1 MFAGY
6 HCWFY
11 RRAHVILRSFRTLS
25 RVAFSFLLILVS
37 WVTPAYGYDDI
48 TAMELNDE
56 LSAANEL
63 SIKAPLKC
71 IEMVDAYLGKNKSQL
86 QQTKQGFVFNDSFS
100 LASNNNSSIV
110 NAFQIKSKC
119 YKKLK
124 NIDQALVNI
133 EIAIE
138 LAQTSSLPFEL
149 AQAKL
154 SYGSLLFNHTQRH
167 VDALLEVQQASLQA
181 DSSSHPLT
189 HELQLSIH
197 LALADFYTQKDK
209 FQQANQELESA
220 KTIANKLDKPQLIAW
235 LNYYWG
241 RYYIR
246 ISQPQLA
253 LSHFVDAKSMA
264 ENAENFLLI
273 AKATY
278 EIADIYRRQGNKLD
292 KALHYANLSANAYQD
307 LGDDRELAYAQIYMA
322 ILHRQNQEYSL
333 SMVYFWNAGDL
344 LQGLQDLTGSAL
356 CNFEMG
362 KTFLKMHSVDE
373 ARNYLNLA
381 RFQYS
386 KMDNTKMLADTL
398 LLLGRLNIEQGEA
411 GIARI
416 QLEKVLALSESLSFL
431 EQRERAYELL
441 AAAYE
446 LTGHYKKAIENFK
459 QFHALQ
465 TKIKQL
471 EFTLEQN
478 KFNEQYQLIE
488 RTQQITVLEQDNQ
501 KLTSKLEG
509 FLMVCVVIATVLLVL
524 LYRYIHNWLKLKQL
538 KAASQT
544 LITQLNHHPHTLLPW
559 WSSQLKSEQFN
570 KPRETT
576 LPQYYALISINF
588 LTDLYEKYGALKAQR
603 IEKEFGVY
611 LQTHQPDQAA
621 FYQMR
626 DNQLLFITHKTEDSD
641 AESLAQFLTDILARF
656 THKYDLA
663 PSVAIGIV
671 NHPFLPKAEA
681 AIDHKR
687 VSDLAC
693 LALLGAKQIQT
704 PEESAWLELFA
715 IDCPQAAF
723 FNGDIW
729 QLGQQAIAK
738 GLVKIN
744 CSGDK
749 SQLVWPIIQAS
760 NNMKLK
766 PAF

>member
-1 MFAGY
+1 MRLFQTL
-6 HCWFY
+6 HC
-11 RRAHVILRSFRTLS
+11 
-25 RVAFSFLLILVS
+25 VALGFLLILICGVA
-37 WVTPAYGYDDI
+37 PAYGYEDI
-48 TAMELNDE
+48 TGMDLNDE
-56 LSAANEL
+56 LTAAYDLRVKDPL
-63 SIKAPLKC
+63 SC
-71 IEMVDAYLGKNKSQL
+71 IELVDEYLARNKSQL
-86 QQTKQGFVFNDSFS
+86 QQTKKGFVFNDSFS

-110 NAFQIKSKC
+110 NAFQLKSTC

-181 DSSSHPLT
+181 DSSNNPRT
-189 HELQLSIH
+189 AELQLSIH

-209 FQQANQELESA
+209 FQQANQELENA
-220 KTIANKLDKPQLIAW
+220 KSIANKLDKPQLIAW

-264 ENAENFLLI
+264 ENADNFTLI
-273 AKATY
+273 AKATF
-278 EIADIYRRQGNKLD
+278 EIADIYRLQGNKLD

-307 LGDDRELAYAQIYMA
+307 LNDDRELAYAQIYMA

-344 LQGLQDLTGSAL
+344 LKGLQDLTGSAL

-386 KMDNTKMLADTL
+386 KMDDTKMLADTL

-411 GIARI
+411 GIARV

-501 KLTSKLEG
+501 KLSTKLER
-509 FLMVCVVIATVLLVL
+509 FLLLSVVIATV
-524 LYRYIHNWLKLKQL
+524 
-538 KAASQT
+538 
-544 LITQLNHHPHTLLPW
+544 
-559 WSSQLKSEQFN
+559 
-570 KPRETT
+570 
-576 LPQYYALISINF
+576 
-588 LTDLYEKYGALKAQR
+588 
-603 IEKEFGVY
+603 
-611 LQTHQPDQAA
+611 
-621 FYQMR
+621 
-626 DNQLLFITHKTEDSD
+626 
-641 AESLAQFLTDILARF
+641 
-656 THKYDLA
+656 
-663 PSVAIGIV
+663 
-671 NHPFLPKAEA
+671 
-681 AIDHKR
+681 
-687 VSDLAC
+687 
-693 LALLGAKQIQT
+693 
-704 PEESAWLELFA
+704 
-715 IDCPQAAF
+715 
-723 FNGDIW
+723 
-729 QLGQQAIAK
+729 
-738 GLVKIN
+738 
-744 CSGDK
+744 
-749 SQLVWPIIQAS
+749 
-760 NNMKLK
+760 
-766 PAF
+766 

>member
-1 MFAGY
+1 MRLIRSLNTRVHILFIGLIS
-6 HCWFY
+6 
-11 RRAHVILRSFRTLS
+11 VIF
-25 RVAFSFLLILVS
+25 
-37 WVTPAYGYDDI
+37 PAYGYDDI
-48 TAMELNDE
+48 TSLSLNDE
-56 LSAANEL
+56 LQAAYDL
-63 SIKAPLKC
+63 RITAPLKC
-71 IEMVDAYLGKNKSQL
+71 IELVDAYLSHNKSQL
-86 QQTKQGFVFNDSFS
+86 QQTKQGFVFNDAFS
-100 LASNNNSSIV
+100 LASNNSSSII
-110 NAFQIKSKC
+110 NAFQIKSRC

-138 LAQTSSLPFEL
+138 LAQTSSLAFEL
-149 AQAKL
+149 AQSKL
-154 SYGSLLFNHTQRH
+154 SYGNLLFNHTQRH

-181 DSSSHPLT
+181 DGSSHPKT
-189 HELQLSIH
+189 PELQLSIH

-220 KTIANKLDKPQLIAW
+220 KAIANKLDKPQLIAW

-264 ENAENFLLI
+264 ENEDNFLLI

-278 EIADIYRRQGNKLD
+278 EIADIYRLQGNKLD

-307 LGDDRELAYAQIYMA
+307 LGDERELAYAQIYMA

-344 LQGLQDLTGSAL
+344 LKGLQDLTGSAL

-386 KMDNTKMLADTL
+386 KMDDTKMLADTL

-501 KLTSKLEG
+501 KLTSKLES
-509 FLMVCVVIATVLLVL
+509 FLLICVVIATVLLVL
-524 LYRYIHNWLKLKQL
+524 LYRYIRNWLKLKQL
-538 KAASQT
+538 KSST
-544 LITQLNHHPHTLLPW
+544 KQLVEQLSHHPYTLLPW
-559 WSSQLKSEQFN
+559 WSSQLKAQRMYQAKEQT
-570 KPRETT
+570 EA
-576 LPQYYALISINF
+576 QYYALISIDF

-603 IEKEFGVY
+603 IEKEFGLH
-611 LQTHQPDQAA
+611 LQSQQAEQGT
-621 FYQMR
+621 FYQVR
-626 DNQLLFITHKTEDSD
+626 DNQLLYICKRDGNIH
-641 AESLAQFLTDILARF
+641 AETLANFLTETLNQF
-656 THKYDLA
+656 SYKYEL
-663 PSVAIGIV
+663 SLGIAIGIV

-693 LALLGAKQIQT
+693 LALLGAKQLQS
-704 PEESAWLELFA
+704 PEQSAWLELFA

-749 SQLVWPIIQAS
+749 NQIVWPIIQAS
-760 NNMKLK
+760 NSMKLK
-766 PAF
+766 PSF